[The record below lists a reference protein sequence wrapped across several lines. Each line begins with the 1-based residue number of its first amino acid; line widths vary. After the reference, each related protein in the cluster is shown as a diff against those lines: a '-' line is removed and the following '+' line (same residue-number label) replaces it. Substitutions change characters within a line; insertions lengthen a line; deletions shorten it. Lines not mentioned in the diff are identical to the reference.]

1 MKALITGSG
10 GLIGSECVLPLW
22 VPVPYLDPR
31 MAEELFRHHVL
42 LMLKRGAY

>member
-1 MKALITGSG
+1 MKEMHTGSG
-10 GLIGSECVLPLW
+10 GLIGSGVLLLLC